1 MPSTGSLLEQA
12 WVRLHFCE
20 SPTGRSRRI
29 VSIFLYVVLSQIA
42 APYTGGSFADAE
54 VNADQHFGLA
64 QVFSQGF
71 EIAIDGR
78 AFFKNMGVTEA
89 DRYFAGLDTWIES
102 LSNGHD
108 HAAPIGIA
116 AVDRGLH

>member
-1 MPSTGSLLEQA
+1 MPNTRSLLEQA

-20 SPTGRSRRI
+20 DPTGPSRRI
-29 VSIFLYVVLSQIA
+29 VSIFLDVVLSQIA
-42 APYTGGSFADAE
+42 APYTRGSFADAE
-54 VNADQHFGLA
+54 VDADQDFGLA

-78 AFFKNMGVTEA
+78 AFFENMGITEA
-89 DRYFAGLDTWIES
+89 NRYFARLDTRIES
-102 LSNGHD
+102 FSNRHD